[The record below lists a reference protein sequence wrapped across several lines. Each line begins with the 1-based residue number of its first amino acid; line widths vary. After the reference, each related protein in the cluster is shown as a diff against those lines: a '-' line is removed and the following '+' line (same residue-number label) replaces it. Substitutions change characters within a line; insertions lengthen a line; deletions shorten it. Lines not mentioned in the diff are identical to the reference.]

1 MIVAKLSGRLG
12 NQMFQY
18 AAARSLAARLGT
30 EVKLDTSWL
39 EYKGAKGPARRYEL
53 GRFGL
58 DVRVGHVRDF
68 ARLPAE
74 KPALQALQRIRPR
87 RRPFLRVIREDP
99 YGEFVPE
106 VLNAED
112 DVYLDGYWQCE
123 DYFAAHEQLIRS
135 DFSFPG
141 PLSEAGAALAG
152 KIELGTS
159 VSMHVR
165 RGDYVR
171 SRFIYSLDADH
182 YRRAFELI
190 AGNTGDLQVFV
201 FSDDPGWCKENLC
214 LDRPTVVVGRED
226 IVDPF
231 ENVHLMSRCEH
242 HVIANS
248 TFSWWG
254 AWLNPRPGK
263 IVVAPTRWFRDPE
276 IANGE
281 PRTPRS
287 WIRL

>member
-18 AAARSLAARLGT
+18 AAARSLAARLNT

-53 GRFGL
+53 DRFGL

-152 KIELGTS
+152 KIELGPS

-171 SRFIYSLDADH
+171 SRFIYSL
-182 YRRAFELI
+182 
-190 AGNTGDLQVFV
+190 T
-201 FSDDPGWCKENLC
+201 
-214 LDRPTVVVGRED
+214 PT
-226 IVDPF
+226 ITA
-231 ENVHLMSRCEH
+231 EH
-242 HVIANS
+242 S
-248 TFSWWG
+248 S
-254 AWLNPRPGK
+254 
-263 IVVAPTRWFRDPE
+263 
-276 IANGE
+276 
-281 PRTPRS
+281 
-287 WIRL
+287 